1 MSYSDHHINFNYG
14 KLPYEVGNKFIGTI
28 PIAQTKTK
36 YQQVLGV
43 DHLTPA
49 SWPQISEAK
58 VKIKE

>member
-14 KLPYEVGNKFIGTI
+14 KLPYKVENTFIGTI
-28 PIAQTKTK
+28 PIVQTKTK

-49 SWPQISEAK
+49 S
-58 VKIKE
+58 